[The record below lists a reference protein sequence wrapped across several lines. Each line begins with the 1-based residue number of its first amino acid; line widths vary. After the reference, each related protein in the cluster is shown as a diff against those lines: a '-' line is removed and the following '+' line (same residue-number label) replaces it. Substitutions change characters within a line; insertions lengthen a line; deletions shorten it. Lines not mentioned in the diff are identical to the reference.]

1 MGRGRS
7 PQEKK
12 QLSYAK
18 DRRNF
23 YGENDKSSRRNIR
36 RSKQAVN
43 SANRR
48 LARTVLVT
56 ATGPLGPDDTS
67 ADAVEQ
73 DLLRRRPKTWRK
85 CPDTPL
91 GPAVIRALGRRA
103 RLGID
108 EPERA
113 EQRIRRV
120 RVRLRG
126 PARSAPDGL

>member
-18 DRRNF
+18 DRRNH

-36 RSKQAVN
+36 RNKQAVN

-56 ATGPLGPDDTS
+56 ATGPLGPDDAP
-67 ADAVEQ
+67 ADTVEQ
-73 DLLRRRPKTWRK
+73 ELLRRRPKTWRK
-85 CPDTPL
+85 SPDAPL
-91 GPAVIRALGRRA
+91 GEAVVRALGRRA

-113 EQRIRRV
+113 QQRIRRV

-126 PARSAPDGL
+126 PARNTIDEP